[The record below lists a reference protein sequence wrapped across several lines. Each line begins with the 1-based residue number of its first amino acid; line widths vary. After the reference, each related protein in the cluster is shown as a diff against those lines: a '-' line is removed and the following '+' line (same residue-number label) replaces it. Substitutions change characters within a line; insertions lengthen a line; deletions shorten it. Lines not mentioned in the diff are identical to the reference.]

1 MTEGPIPR
9 GSPVRLLAGGVA
21 AGGLA
26 LVPASFL
33 LGFPLLLV
41 PLSAGLLAAL
51 AFGGVAL
58 SGTPFRFRRG
68 A

>member
-1 MTEGPIPR
+1 MKAGPIPR
-9 GSPVRLLAGGVA
+9 GSPFRLLAGGVA

-33 LGFPLLLV
+33 LGFPLLLL

-51 AFGGVAL
+51 AFGGLAV
-58 SGTPFRFRRG
+58 SGSPFRFRRG